1 MDLFLV
7 YIKKYKGAFIGSFLL
22 VGITVVTM
30 LIQPNILSL
39 IINSIVVSDTSTIRY
54 YGMVLIG
61 LALLGLVAGILNTV
75 LASKVSQ
82 RIGSDIRESIFSKVQ
97 TFSYSNIEKFSA
109 SNLVIRLT
117 NDSQQAQNLVVIIL
131 MSLMRIPLMF
141 IGSLILA
148 IMTMPQLWWVIL
160 LVLVLVILVVMVSFG
175 MMGPKFAKIQH
186 YLENINAIAKENFMG
201 MRVVKSFVQEDAEI
215 KKFNTE
221 GEKLTHEIIVV
232 GYIFSFMIPTF
243 FLIMDGMS
251 AFVIF
256 MIGNMTEIDP
266 AVIGSTVKFISYL
279 VMVMMSLMIGGMMVS
294 FASRAFVSVS
304 RINEVL
310 NTKADMT
317 FNEEGPHLDN
327 GSIIFDNVSFTYP
340 GQDKPTLQDISFTIN
355 HGETIGVVGATGSG
369 KSTLVQLMARIY
381 DPSSGDIIVGNHP
394 FPTINKSSYHQDI
407 SLVLQRPVLFSGTIA
422 DTLRQGKADATL
434 EEMVRAAEI
443 AQALEFIE
451 KEPGQFEATVYQRGA
466 NFSGGQKQRLSIAR
480 GLIGNPKILILDD
493 STSAL
498 DAHSEKLVREGLIEK
513 LTETT
518 QVIISQKISSIVHAD
533 NILVLDEGRLVAQ
546 GRHHDLI
553 QNSDVYREIFETQ
566 KGRDDHADQ
575 HPNIDGKEF

>member
-232 GYIFSFMIPTF
+232 GYIFS
-243 FLIMDGMS
+243 L
-251 AFVIF
+251 
-256 MIGNMTEIDP
+256 
-266 AVIGSTVKFISYL
+266 
-279 VMVMMSLMIGGMMVS
+279 
-294 FASRAFVSVS
+294 
-304 RINEVL
+304 
-310 NTKADMT
+310 
-317 FNEEGPHLDN
+317 
-327 GSIIFDNVSFTYP
+327 
-340 GQDKPTLQDISFTIN
+340 
-355 HGETIGVVGATGSG
+355 
-369 KSTLVQLMARIY
+369 
-381 DPSSGDIIVGNHP
+381 
-394 FPTINKSSYHQDI
+394 
-407 SLVLQRPVLFSGTIA
+407 
-422 DTLRQGKADATL
+422 
-434 EEMVRAAEI
+434 
-443 AQALEFIE
+443 
-451 KEPGQFEATVYQRGA
+451 
-466 NFSGGQKQRLSIAR
+466 
-480 GLIGNPKILILDD
+480 
-493 STSAL
+493 
-498 DAHSEKLVREGLIEK
+498 
-513 LTETT
+513 
-518 QVIISQKISSIVHAD
+518 
-533 NILVLDEGRLVAQ
+533 
-546 GRHHDLI
+546 
-553 QNSDVYREIFETQ
+553 
-566 KGRDDHADQ
+566 
-575 HPNIDGKEF
+575 

>member
-1 MDLFLV
+1 MDLFLD

-61 LALLGLVAGILNTV
+61 LAFLGLVAGILNTI

-186 YLENINAIAKENFMG
+186 YLENINAIAKENFLG

-215 KKFNTE
+215 QKFNSE

-266 AVIGSTVKFISYL
+266 AIIGSTVKFISYL

-310 NTKADMT
+310 NTKADMS
-317 FNEEGPHLDN
+317 FNEDGPHLEN
-327 GSIIFDNVSFTYP
+327 GSIVFNNVSFTYP
-340 GQDKPTLQDISFTIN
+340 GQDSPTLHDISFSIN

-381 DPSSGDIIVGNHP
+381 DPSSGDIIVGDHP
-394 FPTINKSSYHQDI
+394 FPLISKSSYHQDI

-422 DTLRQGKADATL
+422 DTLRQGKENATL
-434 EEMVRAAEI
+434 DEMVRAAEI

-451 KEPGQFEATVYQRGA
+451 KEPEQFEAKVYQRGA

-518 QVIISQKISSIVHAD
+518 QIIISQKISSIVHAD
-533 NILVLDEGRLVAQ
+533 NILVLDDGHLVAQ
-546 GRHHDLI
+546 GKHHELI

-566 KGRDDHADQ
+566 KGRDDHENL
-575 HPNIDGKEF
+575 HPSIDRKEF